1 MKKTYGIVDW
11 IGLGPLRSSV
21 VLIVGDDLVML
32 RDWLEHNRRIVN
44 PSLTDRDINDIIVT
58 IDEDGAAG
66 CCFDMHGNYYIYL
79 EKWDEQ
85 VFLHEAYHAVRMKLE
100 NSKIHDT
107 NGEVGARLIEF
118 LWMTFVKEAG
128 EREKKS
134 VRQIMRGAKED

>member
-11 IGLGPLRSSV
+11 TGLGPLRSSV
-21 VLIVGDDLVML
+21 VLIVGDDLEML

-44 PSLTDRDINDIIVT
+44 PNLTDQDINDIIVT

-66 CCFDMHGNYYIYL
+66 CCFDMRGNYYIYL

-85 VFLHEAYHAVRMKLE
+85 VFLHEAYHAVRRKLE
-100 NSKIHDT
+100 NSKIYDT

-128 EREKKS
+128 DRERKGI
-134 VRQIMRGAKED
+134 RQIMRGAKED